1 MEYPDYLLFFGVI
14 IASFLI
20 SAALVPVIR
29 LLALKSGIVD
39 RPEGASRKV
48 HQEPTALLGG
58 WAIFLSATIS
68 IIAVRYFHLAD
79 FSMIP
84 MELFI
89 AIILASI
96 ILMIGGT
103 LDDKYNLQPY
113 EQIIFPLSAIIVVLA
128 SGLHIGFIT
137 NPLGRI
143 GEVIYFGQWAG
154 IIIAG
159 IWLMG
164 MMYTTKF
171 LDGLDGL
178 VAGISAIASLFIFL
192 VSLRWDIALSAT
204 GIWALIFLGASLGF
218 LVFNWQPAKIFLGEG
233 GSVYIGFIL
242 AVLSIISGSKIT
254 TTLLVMG
261 IPALDVL
268 WVIVSRLRAG
278 RSPFSGDRSHL
289 HFRLMSLGLSK
300 KQIVILLYFIAL
312 GFGSLGVI
320 SSSYGKLILVGCL
333 IGVMIVFS
341 KILKGRNAEN
351 IRS

>member
-1 MEYPDYLLFFGVI
+1 MENYDYLLFFGVI
-14 IASFLI
+14 ISSFLI
-20 SAALVPVIR
+20 SATMVPMIR
-29 LLALKSGIVD
+29 FLALKFGIVD
-39 RPEGASRKV
+39 RPETDQRKV
-48 HQEPTALLGG
+48 HQVSTPLLGG

-68 IIAVRYFHLAD
+68 ITLVRYFHLAD

-84 MELFI
+84 LELFI

-103 LDDKYNLQPY
+103 LDDKHNLPPY
-113 EQIIFPLSAIIVVLA
+113 EQIILPLSAIIVVLV

-137 NPLGRI
+137 NPLGRL
-143 GEVIYFGQWAG
+143 GEVVYFGQWAG
-154 IIIAG
+154 IMIAG
-159 IWLMG
+159 LWLLG

-178 VAGISAIASLFIFL
+178 VAGISVIAALFIFL
-192 VSLRWDIALSAT
+192 VSLRWDIAQSAT
-204 GIWALIFLGASLGF
+204 GIWSLVLLGASLGF
-218 LVFNWQPAKIFLGEG
+218 LIFNWQPAKIFLGEG
-233 GSVYIGFIL
+233 GSIYIGFIL

-268 WVIVSRLRAG
+268 WVIASRMRAG

-300 KQIVILLYFIAL
+300 KQIVILLYLIAL
-312 GFGSLGVI
+312 GFGSLGII

-333 IGVMIVFS
+333 IGVMIIFS
-341 KILKGRNAEN
+341 RILNVRNREN
-351 IRS
+351 N